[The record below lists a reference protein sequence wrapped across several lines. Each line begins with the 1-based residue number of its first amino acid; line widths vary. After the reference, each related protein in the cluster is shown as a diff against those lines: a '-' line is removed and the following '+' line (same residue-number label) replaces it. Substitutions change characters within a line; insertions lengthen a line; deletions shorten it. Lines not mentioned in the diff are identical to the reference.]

1 MVHYLASCTE
11 TSRWSICL
19 SLDIDHNVHTAM
31 LFSDELL
38 QGTTGMHK
46 LSAIV
51 EAAQNV
57 HLVN

>member
-1 MVHYLASCTE
+1 MVP
-11 TSRWSICL
+11 ICL
-19 SLDIDHNVHTAM
+19 PRNIDRNVHTAM

-38 QGTTGMHK
+38 QGTGMHK

-51 EAAQNV
+51 EAARNV

>member
-1 MVHYLASCTE
+1 MVP
-11 TSRWSICL
+11 ICL

-51 EAAQNV
+51 EAARNV
-57 HLVN
+57 HLVNQTVCRLD